1 MLMARAFKII
11 HRGEVYWLSYQFA
24 HEAAMGTPAKA
35 RPVLVI
41 SAEREN
47 INRRYP
53 TVVVAP
59 ISALKPGTKRY
70 VTDLWVTAEESGLPE
85 DSRLLLVQIQ
95 PHLKDDL
102 GDYLLTL
109 PSGVM
114 KQVDAVL
121 ASNMG
126 II

>member
-1 MLMARAFKII
+1 MARDFRVV

-24 HEAAMGTPAKA
+24 HEAAADIPAKA
-35 RPVLVI
+35 RPVLVM

-53 TVVVAP
+53 TVVIAP
-59 ISALKPGTKRY
+59 ISALKLGTKRY
-70 VTDLWVTAEESGLPE
+70 ITDLWVTAEESGLPE
-85 DSRLLLVQIQ
+85 DSRILLGQIQ
-95 PHLKDDL
+95 MHLKDNL

-109 PSGVM
+109 PSDIM

>member
-1 MLMARAFKII
+1 MLARDFRVI
-11 HRGEVYWLSYQFA
+11 HRGEVYWLNYQFA
-24 HEAAMGTPAKA
+24 HEAATGIPAKA

-47 INRRYP
+47 SNRRYP
-53 TVVVAP
+53 TVVIAS

-70 VTDLWVTAEESGLPE
+70 VTDLWVTAAEPGLSE
-85 DSRLLLVQIQ
+85 DSRILLGQIQ
-95 PHLKDDL
+95 THLKDDL

-109 PSGVM
+109 PSSIMG
-114 KQVDAVL
+114 QVDAVL

>member
-1 MLMARAFKII
+1 MPARTFRIV
-11 HRGEVYWLSYQFA
+11 HRGEVYLLSYHFA
-24 HEAAMGTPAKA
+24 HEVATDVPAKA
-35 RPVLVI
+35 RPVLII

-53 TVVVAP
+53 TVVIAP
-59 ISALKPGTKRY
+59 ISTIKPGTKRY
-70 VTDLWVTAEESGLPE
+70 VTDVWVTVEESGLPE
-85 DSRLLLVQIQ
+85 DSRILLAQIQ
-95 PHLKDDL
+95 THLKDEL

-109 PSGVM
+109 PSSIIG
-114 KQVDAVL
+114 QVDAVL